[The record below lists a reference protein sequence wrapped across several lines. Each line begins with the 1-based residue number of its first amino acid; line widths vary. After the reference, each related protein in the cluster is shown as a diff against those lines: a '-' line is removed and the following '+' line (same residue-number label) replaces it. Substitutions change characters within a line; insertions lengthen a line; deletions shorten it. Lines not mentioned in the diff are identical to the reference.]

1 MVYAARAAPLSA
13 VRARRSALARLVLL
27 QRLGR
32 RALPDPFGPAAVD
45 VRDVGHAHVLQRL
58 GRERAAPAGAAEQD
72 ELLRFVGEDGLL
84 VRGRRI
90 DPALV
95 PAAPR
100 LRRAGDAAAREFAHV
115 ADV

>member
-1 MVYAARAAPLSA
+1 MVYAARAARLSA

-72 ELLRFVGEDGLL
+72 ELLRFVGEGGL
-84 VRGRRI
+84 VVWGRRI
-90 DPALV
+90 DPDLQH
-95 PAAPR
+95 AAR
-100 LRRAGDAAAREFAHV
+100 RVERAGDGPA
-115 ADV
+115 